1 MNPAASAE
9 KSCQCRGCWTFLR
22 DCAETE
28 FKGEQRYHKKDRK
41 LMHVEASP
49 STLPHA
55 SAIVF
60 GNIVVPT
67 CLRLTHRG

>member
-41 LMHVEASP
+41 LM
-49 STLPHA
+49 
-55 SAIVF
+55 VF

-67 CLRLTHRG
+67 CLRLTITTRWSRSVSYGGQ